1 MIVDYDDK
9 QLEKLSLY
17 ARNLSPMLR
26 ETAVD
31 EDDID
36 LNSILL
42 SHYRVSKIRQQ
53 DLKLIEDSPDYKL
66 VPGEGLGSGTAK
78 DIKEELLSQILER
91 LNELFVTDQLTEKD
105 MVNYAYTIR
114 DKVSENQL
122 VMQQLANNTAEQA
135 LLGNFANA
143 VDDAIMDSGD
153 AHQNQMMQLLSD
165 PAKASKFAKVVFD
178 LLNLTT

>member
-1 MIVDYDDK
+1 MAPIKPRKNYDDK

-17 ARNLSPMLR
+17 ALNLSPMLH
-26 ETAVD
+26 ETSVD

-36 LNSILL
+36 LNSIVL

-53 DLKLIEDSPDYKL
+53 DLKLIEDSADYKL
-66 VPGEGLGSGTAK
+66 VPGKGPGSGTAM

-114 DKVSENQL
+114 DKASE
-122 VMQQLANNTAEQA
+122 
-135 LLGNFANA
+135 
-143 VDDAIMDSGD
+143 
-153 AHQNQMMQLLSD
+153 HRW
-165 PAKASKFAKVVFD
+165 
-178 LLNLTT
+178 